1 MAILIIIIIGCFALL
16 WYLSTRRK
24 LVSAIYEPSSTSLEG
39 LDKIKIKWS
48 DGSES
53 EYKGSSTVWYHYPAM
68 VKCSTLIDCDLSQ
81 IRQYYKEHGNP
92 YPTAHLSK

>member
-1 MAILIIIIIGCFALL
+1 MAILITIIIGCFALL

-24 LVSAIYEPSSTSLEG
+24 LVSAIYEPSTSIEG

-48 DGSES
+48 DGAES

-68 VKCSTLIDCDLSQ
+68 VKCSTLIDSDLSQ